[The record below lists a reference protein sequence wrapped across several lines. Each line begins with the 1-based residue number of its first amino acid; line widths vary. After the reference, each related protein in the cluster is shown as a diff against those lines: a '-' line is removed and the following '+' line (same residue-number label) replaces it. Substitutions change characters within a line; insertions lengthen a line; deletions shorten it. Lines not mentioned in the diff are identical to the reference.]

1 MTSTRSKAKLRPTER
16 TPRRIALLLAKTG
29 LRWYYPDMTNT
40 ESLAGAHPELDS
52 YDALRLVRALAADH
66 QGAVDAVL
74 GAASTVARAVED
86 ALPRL
91 GRGGRLIYAGAGT
104 SGRLALLDAVELGP
118 TFSWPA
124 ERRLACMAGGAAA
137 FHDAVENAEDNCEAG
152 ENDMRALSISTNDV
166 AILVAASG
174 RTPYALGALAQAR
187 GAGALT
193 VGLANN
199 ADTPLLRDA
208 DIAICLPTG
217 PEVVAGSTRLK
228 AGTAQKIALNTLSTA
243 LMVRLRKTHGHL
255 MVDLQ
260 VTNAKLRERAVVLV
274 STLVGCDP
282 AVARQTLARC
292 EWRVKA
298 AVLVLRRGLGPE
310 ASQALLDACGGW
322 LRQALDAPLQAPVH
336 QAPSGAPR

>member
-1 MTSTRSKAKLRPTER
+1 MT
-16 TPRRIALLLAKTG
+16 
-29 LRWYYPDMTNT
+29 DT
-40 ESLAGAHPELDS
+40 ESLASAHPELDS
-52 YDALRLVRALAADH
+52 YDALLLVHALAADH
-66 QGAVDAVL
+66 HGAVDAVL
-74 GAASTVARAVED
+74 GAAPAIARAVED

-91 GRGGRLIYAGAGT
+91 ARGGRLIYAGAGT

-118 TFSWPA
+118 TFSWPS

-137 FHDAVENAEDNCEAG
+137 FYNAIENAEDNSEAG
-152 ENDMRALSISTNDV
+152 ESDLRALSIGADDI

-187 GAGALT
+187 RAGALT

-199 ADTPLLRDA
+199 AGTPLLRDA
-208 DIAICLPTG
+208 DIGICLLTG

-282 AVARQTLARC
+282 ATARHALGGC
-292 EWRVKA
+292 EWRVKP
-298 AVLVLRRGLGPE
+298 AVLMLRRGLGPD
-310 ASQALLDACGGW
+310 AAQALLDACGGW
-322 LRQALDAPLQAPVH
+322 LRQALDAPLQTPPPE
-336 QAPSGAPR
+336 APSGTSR

>member
-1 MTSTRSKAKLRPTER
+1 
-16 TPRRIALLLAKTG
+16 
-29 LRWYYPDMTNT
+29 
-40 ESLAGAHPELDS
+40 
-52 YDALRLVRALAADH
+52 
-66 QGAVDAVL
+66 
-74 GAASTVARAVED
+74 
-86 ALPRL
+86 
-91 GRGGRLIYAGAGT
+91 
-104 SGRLALLDAVELGP
+104 
-118 TFSWPA
+118 
-124 ERRLACMAGGAAA
+124 
-137 FHDAVENAEDNCEAG
+137 
-152 ENDMRALSISTNDV
+152 MRALSISTNDV

-187 GAGALT
+187 RAGALT
-193 VGLANN
+193 IGLANN